1 MMGPTVVDENENS
14 NDMESLL
21 SLPKGGADV
30 TWANAENAEV
40 CSCANFAEAA
50 KSNINLAKI
59 HTSITDVSFAGTTMT
74 V

>member
-30 TWANAENAEV
+30 TWANAEV

>member
-50 KSNINLAKI
+50 KATLTWQRFIPVLP
-59 HTSITDVSFAGTTMT
+59 MCLLLEQQ
-74 V
+74 